1 MASCFVAGTSASML
15 QLGVRATF
23 RRNIIMMDIPL
34 VTYGIIAV
42 TCIVSIVGF
51 SNRPL
56 FDACI
61 FSIRGILQNKE
72 VYRLITSQ
80 FFHVGWAH
88 LLFNM
93 FSFYSFSLVMERN
106 FGQGPV
112 AVIYFCSALA
122 GDFVALAI
130 KRKNVN
136 YSAVGASGAVCGI
149 IFSSIFLL
157 PGGSI
162 VILPFP
168 VPLPSWVYAILFIAI
183 SLYGIGRGGTYISHE
198 AHIGGALAGIA
209 CAVVY
214 RPSVV
219 YQEYILLFGLTVSAI
234 LLLIYFIRRTR

>member
-1 MASCFVAGTSASML
+1 MTDMPF
-15 QLGVRATF
+15 
-23 RRNIIMMDIPL
+23 

-42 TCIVSIVGF
+42 TSVVTIIGF

-56 FDACI
+56 FDKCI
-61 FSIRGILQNKE
+61 FSTRGILQNKE
-72 VYRLITSQ
+72 VYRFITSQ

-93 FSFYSFSLVMERN
+93 FSFYSFGLIMEQN
-106 FGQGPV
+106 FSHGLV
-112 AVIYFCSALA
+112 AVIYLCSALA

-130 KRKNVN
+130 KRKNFN

-162 VILPFP
+162 FILPFP
-168 VPLPSWVYAILFIAI
+168 VPLPSWVYAILFMAI
-183 SLYGIGRGGTYISHE
+183 SLYGIGRGGSYIGHE

-209 CAVVY
+209 CAILY
-214 RPSVV
+214 RPSVMH
-219 YQEYILLFGLTVSAI
+219 QEYILLFGLTVPVI
-234 LLLIYFIRRTR
+234 LLLVYFIRRA